1 MNTGPIALQGP
12 TPPPVDPALAWRL
25 DEGCHVLDVAGPSG
39 HVFLFICVS
48 NLNTAFPDEWGF
60 VIELG
65 ENGRLVDCDDYFDQ
79 GVDLET
85 AKRAAVA
92 RALSILESMTAA
104 LKGIG

>member
-1 MNTGPIALQGP
+1 VNTGPLALQGLTP
-12 TPPPVDPALAWRL
+12 TPGTPDLAWRL

-39 HVFLFICVS
+39 ELVLFIVVS

-60 VIELG
+60 TIEVGEGGGVI
-65 ENGRLVDCDDYFDQ
+65 DCDDYEE

-85 AKRAAVA
+85 AKRTAVA

-104 LKGIG
+104 LKGVG